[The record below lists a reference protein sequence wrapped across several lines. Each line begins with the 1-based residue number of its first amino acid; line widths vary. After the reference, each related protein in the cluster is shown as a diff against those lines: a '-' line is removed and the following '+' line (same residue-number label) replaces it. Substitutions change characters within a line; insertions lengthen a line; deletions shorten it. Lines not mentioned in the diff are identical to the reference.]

1 MADTMNA
8 KRVAMLF
15 SLVAKGER
23 STFLGILDYAG
34 RHEPWFCLF
43 DECWSGERMADFP
56 KTGVS
61 GIIVSY
67 TSVEDA
73 CEIAALHVPVV
84 FIEPWP
90 EMLEPDYP
98 LKNVPYVRRD
108 SLAIGRTA
116 AEYYLSRGYESFA
129 YVGEPK
135 GEFWSAERRRGFEE
149 ALAKAGSG
157 YAVLDDFTDAERRDW
172 PTLRPRLMSFLKGLP
187 RATAVFAPNDRM
199 ARLVLEATLFAGLRV
214 PDEIAVL
221 GVDNDP
227 LICESSVPALSSIHT
242 GGFRRGQ
249 IAAEMLDALMNGR
262 EPRERAVAQPPLS
275 VVTRGSTGYGA
286 MSDPVLSK
294 AIDFVRRHA
303 KAGDADVAAVA
314 RAAGCS
320 RRTLEQRFRS
330 RLGFSVRDEI
340 VRERIECVKALLA
353 TGDLSIGEI
362 TERTN
367 FARESHLAKL
377 FKRVT
382 GITMTEWRRENR
394 DTR

>member
-1 MADTMNA
+1 MADTANT

-23 STFLGILDYAG
+23 STFLGILDYAE

-43 DECWSGERMADFP
+43 DERWSGERMADFP

-61 GIIVSY
+61 GIIISC
-67 TSVEDA
+67 TSVKDA
-73 CEIAALHVPVV
+73 REIAALNVPVV

-90 EMLEPDYP
+90 EMLEPGYP

-129 YVGEPK
+129 FIGEPC
-135 GEFWSAERRRGFEE
+135 GEFWSAERRRGFED
-149 ALAKAGSG
+149 ALAKAGFG
-157 YAVLDDFTDAERRDW
+157 CAAFDNYTDAEKRDW
-172 PTLRPRLMSFLKGLP
+172 PTSRSRLIPFIKGLP
-187 RATAVFAPNDRM
+187 RTTAVFAPNDRT
-199 ARLVLEATLFAGLRV
+199 ARLVLEAALFAGLRV

-227 LICESSVPALSSIHT
+227 LICESSVPSLSSIHT

-262 EPRERAVAQPPLS
+262 EPPERAVSQPPLA
-275 VVTRGSTGYGA
+275 VVTRDSTGYGA
-286 MSDPVLSK
+286 MSDPSISK
-294 AIDFVRRHA
+294 AIAFIRRHA
-303 KAGDADVAAVA
+303 RRGNADVADIV

-330 RLGFSVRDEI
+330 RLGFSIRDEI
-340 VRERIECVKALLA
+340 VRERIERVKALLA
-353 TGDLSIGEI
+353 RDDLSIGEI
-362 TERTN
+362 TEKTN
-367 FARESHLAKL
+367 FTRESHLAKL
-377 FKRVT
+377 FKQIT
-382 GITMTEWRRENR
+382 GVTMTEWRRENR
-394 DTR
+394 DTQ